1 MSGIPKSDLDTAIAF
16 PILPFRNGAVD
27 LSAHHRNVDYLIRNC
42 FLDGDRKRVIA
53 LGGSSLL
60 PHLTREEQLEV
71 AGATGEQAGT
81 DAWYI
86 SGILPT
92 PPRQAAWLVRQQL
105 RLPRAPDAFLLLP
118 LAGGYNPEGVC
129 TELAHFCQ
137 TLGNETG
144 AQFILYLRDTA
155 LRDGFC
161 RLIRECEHVT
171 GIKIG
176 TSVDDVK
183 LVRDALGEGVPV
195 MWGIGD
201 ISTAAARRGA
211 RGHTSGSA
219 LFLIRASDEINNAQR
234 RGDFAAAEQIEAEI
248 REFEELRFVKG
259 RIYNYSLVVE
269 ALKIADFSDVDP
281 GDGGP
286 FNAPPPPEI
295 CERLVPIVERLR
307 IYHSAATTEDE
318 ETGYKQSGDSV
329 EDRHFRETRKN

>member
-1 MSGIPKSDLDTAIAF
+1 MRGIPKSDLDTAIAF
-16 PILPFRNGAVD
+16 PILAFRNGAVD
-27 LSAHHRNVDYLIRNC
+27 LSAHCRNVDYLIRNC
-42 FLDGDRKRVIA
+42 FLDGARKRVIA
-53 LGGSSLL
+53 IGGSGLL
-60 PHLTREEQLEV
+60 HHLTREEQLEV
-71 AGATGEQAGT
+71 ARVTGEKAGT

-105 RLPRAPDAFLLLP
+105 RLTRAPDAFLLLP
-118 LAGGYNPEGVC
+118 LVGGYNPEGAC
-129 TELAHFCQ
+129 IELAHFCQ
-137 TLGNETG
+137 TLGDETG

-155 LRDGFC
+155 LREGFC
-161 RLIRECEHVT
+161 RLVRECEHVT

-183 LVRDALGEGVPV
+183 PVRDAVGEDVPV

-219 LFLIRASDEINNAQR
+219 LLLIRASDEINNAQR
-234 RGDFAAAEQIEAEI
+234 RGDFSAAERIEDEI

-269 ALKIADFSDVDP
+269 ALKIAGFPDVDP

-307 IYHSAATTEDE
+307 IYHSAATTEDD
-318 ETGYKQSGDSV
+318 ETDCEQSRDSA
-329 EDRHFRETRKN
+329 EGRHFRETRKN